1 MGCGVSFVL
10 ERRRQAS
17 CPQHRAALVLA
28 TSKAPA
34 EPSFQPMHFEH
45 QAHYS
50 RAERVRVPHC
60 ILTQHG
66 GTRVTGKPPA
76 PRECQKF
83 ARTPEL
89 PS

>member
-1 MGCGVSFVL
+1 
-10 ERRRQAS
+10 
-17 CPQHRAALVLA
+17 
-28 TSKAPA
+28 
-34 EPSFQPMHFEH
+34 MHFKH

-60 ILTQHG
+60 ILTQHE

-76 PRECQKF
+76 PEECQKF